1 MYVIKALVL
10 GSMLAVSSL
19 AVAPAFAYKFSP
31 PSTTFNAAGQTN
43 LSAGGISVAC
53 NALFTIVTDAGGNGS
68 VTQATFSGSSF
79 LCAQIKAAG
88 LPWPAQATGP
98 SAVAINNVKVTAPLG
113 ITCGP
118 GPVPGTLSNS
128 VFAFNTA
135 LNPGNCSISGS
146 LTVSPALSITN

>member
-31 PSTTFNAAGQTN
+31 ANTTFTATGQTN
-43 LSAGGISVAC
+43 LSASGISVPC
-53 NALFTIVTDAGGNGS
+53 NATFVIVSDAAGNGS
-68 VTQATFSGSSF
+68 VTHASFSGSSF
-79 LCAQIKAAG
+79 LCGQITAAS
-88 LPWPAQATGP
+88 LPWPTSATSLSG
-98 SAVAINNVKVTAPLG
+98 VTINNVKVTAPLG
-113 ITCGP
+113 ITCGA
-118 GPVPGTLSNS
+118 GPVAGTLSSS
-128 VFAFNTA
+128 VFSFNTA

>member
-19 AVAPAFAYKFSP
+19 AVTPAFADKFSP
-31 PSTTFNAAGQTN
+31 ANTTFSAVGQTN

-53 NALFTIVTDAGGNGS
+53 NADFVIATNAVGAGS

-88 LPWPAQATGP
+88 LPWPATP
-98 SAVAINNVKVTAPLG
+98 TSLTTVTINNVKVTAPLG
-113 ITCGP
+113 ITCGA
-118 GPVPGTLSNS
+118 GPVPGSLSS
-128 VFAFNTA
+128 SRFAFNTA

-146 LTVSPALSITN
+146 LTVSPTLTITP